1 MTEHMKV
8 DTEDHT
14 THTARVV
21 SLHPEWSRH
30 HHYTTLTQLGLGDN
44 VGSSYNLSLVIYFSN
59 DILEVFYNHWRTRG
73 LAKAQWVKEFAKSL
87 ST

>member
-14 THTARVV
+14 THTAGVV

-44 VGSSYNLSLVIYFSN
+44 VGSRYNLFGDLF
-59 DILEVFYNHWRTRG
+59 F
-73 LAKAQWVKEFAKSL
+73 K
-87 ST
+87 